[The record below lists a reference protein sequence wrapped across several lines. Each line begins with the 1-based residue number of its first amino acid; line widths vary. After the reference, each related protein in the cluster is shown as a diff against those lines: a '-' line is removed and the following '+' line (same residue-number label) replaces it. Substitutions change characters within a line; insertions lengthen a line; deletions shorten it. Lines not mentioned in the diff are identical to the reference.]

1 MSMRRRIRDSE
12 LIDAIE
18 ASSSAAFEGN
28 VWRVVRTGRDPL
40 QGSSPGGRWDDGT
53 FDVLYTSQDADGALA
68 EMYFHI
74 MRGQPIFPSEMVFHL
89 FELHVALGRALRL
102 ADMAALERFG
112 VEASRYGALG
122 FSRKQEEYRRL
133 QEIAEAA
140 HFLDFDGL
148 IVPSARWKCQNIVL
162 FTDRVPPEDLK
173 ISRDNGPIDWL
184 AWKGATTSN

>member
-1 MSMRRRIRDSE
+1 MIMRRRVRDSD
-12 LIDAIE
+12 LIDAVE
-18 ASSSAAFEGN
+18 ASFREAFDGT

-74 MRGQPIFPSEMVFHL
+74 MRGQPVFPSEMVFHL

-102 ADMAALERFG
+102 ADMAALEKFG
-112 VEASRYGALG
+112 VEAGRYGALG

-148 IVPSARWKCQNIVL
+148 IVPSARWECQNIVL
-162 FTDRVPPEDLK
+162 FTDRVPPEALK
-173 ISRDNGPIDWL
+173 ISNDLGTVDWL
-184 AWKGATTSN
+184 AWKDTKESL

>member
-1 MSMRRRIRDSE
+1 MIMRRRVRDSD
-12 LIDAIE
+12 LIDAVE
-18 ASSSAAFEGN
+18 ASSREAFDGN

-74 MRGQPIFPSEMVFHL
+74 MRGQPVFPSEMVFHL

-102 ADMAALERFG
+102 ADMAALEKFG
-112 VEASRYGALG
+112 VEAGSYGALG

-148 IVPSARWKCQNIVL
+148 IVPSARWECRNIVL
-162 FTDRVPPEDLK
+162 FTDRVPPEAVK
-173 ISRDNGPIDWL
+173 ISNDLGTVDWL
-184 AWKGATTSN
+184 AWKDTKESL

>member
-1 MSMRRRIRDSE
+1 MIMRRRVRDSD
-12 LIDAIE
+12 LIEAVE
-18 ASSSAAFEGN
+18 ASSREAFDGN

-74 MRGQPIFPSEMVFHL
+74 MRGQPVFPSEMVFHL

-102 ADMAALERFG
+102 ADMAALEKIG
-112 VEASRYGALG
+112 VEAGSYGALG

-148 IVPSARWKCQNIVL
+148 IVPSARWECRNIVL
-162 FTDRVPPEDLK
+162 FTDRVPPEAVK
-173 ISRDNGPIDWL
+173 ISNDLGTVDWL
-184 AWKGATTSN
+184 AWKDTKESL

>member
-1 MSMRRRIRDSE
+1 MHRRVRDSD
-12 LIDAIE
+12 LIDAVE
-18 ASSSAAFEGN
+18 ASFREAFDGT

-102 ADMAALERFG
+102 ADMAALEKFG
-112 VEASRYGALG
+112 VEAGRYGALG
-122 FSRKQEEYRRL
+122 FSHKREEYRRL

-148 IVPSARWKCQNIVL
+148 IVPSARWECQNIVL
-162 FTDRVPPEDLK
+162 FTDRVPPEALK
-173 ISRDNGPIDWL
+173 ISNDLGTVDWL
-184 AWKGATTSN
+184 AWKDTKESL